1 MKILI
6 VDDEP
11 LASERL
17 GQMLGQLP
25 GMDCIGQAA
34 NGREAIAQVTALK
47 PDLVLMDIRM
57 PGMDGME
64 AAHHLRLLDDPPA
77 LIFCTAYDEYALQ
90 AFDVAAVDYLVK
102 PIRLERLDE
111 ALKKAGRLLG
121 SDASGVI
128 KPQRRSHLCARV
140 RGNLVLVP
148 IEEVIF
154 LMAEHKYVTVAHSG
168 GEVLIEEPLK
178 ALEEEFSEH
187 FLRIH
192 RNALVARDHIAAL
205 EKVAGGSVIVRLHG
219 SEQTLE
225 VSRRNLPSVRKV
237 VKQI

>member
-11 LASERL
+11 LACERL

-25 GMDCIGQAA
+25 DMEWAGTAA
-34 NGREAIAQVTALK
+34 SGREAISRITELK

-77 LIFCTAYDEYALQ
+77 LIFCTAYDEYALE
-90 AFDVAAVDYLVK
+90 AFDAAAVDYLVK
-102 PIRLERLDE
+102 PIRLERLSE
-111 ALKKAGRLLG
+111 ALKKAGRMLG
-121 SDASGVI
+121 RDSGVVI
-128 KPQRRSHLCARV
+128 KPERRTHLCARV

-168 GEVLIEEPLK
+168 GEVLIEEALK
-178 ALEEEFSEH
+178 ALEDEFSEH

-192 RNALVARDHIAAL
+192 RNALVAVNRIAAL
-205 EKVAGGSVIVRLHG
+205 EKGGSGKVLIRLHG

-225 VSRRNLPSVRKV
+225 VSRRNLPSVRKI

>member
-11 LASERL
+11 LARERL
-17 GQMLGQLP
+17 GQMLGQVP
-25 GMDCIGQAA
+25 DMECVGTAA
-34 NGREAIAQVTALK
+34 NGREAISRVTELN
-47 PDLVLMDIRM
+47 PDLVLMDVRM

-64 AAHHLRLLDDPPA
+64 AAHHLRLLDTPPA

-102 PIRLERLDE
+102 PIRLERLNE
-111 ALKKAGRLLG
+111 ALQKAGRLVG
-121 SDASGVI
+121 GDIGAAV
-128 KPQRRSHLCARV
+128 KPERRTHLCARV

-154 LMAEHKYVTVAHSG
+154 LLAEHKYVTVAHSG
-168 GEVLIEEPLK
+168 GEVLIEEALK

-192 RNALVARDHIAAL
+192 RNALVAMNRIVAL
-205 EKVAGGSVIVRLHG
+205 EKEPGGKVIIRLQG

>member
-11 LASERL
+11 LARERL

-25 GMDCIGQAA
+25 DVECIGTAA
-34 NGREAIAQVTALK
+34 NGREAISQVTELQ

-64 AAHHLRLLDDPPA
+64 AAHHLHLLNDPPA
-77 LIFCTAYDEYALQ
+77 LVFCTAYDEYALQ

-102 PIRLERLDE
+102 PIRLERLGE
-111 ALKKAGRLLG
+111 ALRKAGRLLG
-121 SDASGVI
+121 SERSEVI
-128 KPQRRSHLCARV
+128 KPELRTHLCARV

-148 IEEVIF
+148 IEDVIF

-168 GEVLIEEPLK
+168 GEVLIEEALK

-192 RNALVARDHIAAL
+192 RNALVAKDRIAAL
-205 EKVAGGSVIVRLHG
+205 EKEAGGTVIIRLHG

-225 VSRRNLPSVRKV
+225 VSRRNLPAVRKV